1 MERIGRGWM
10 DEAEKRYAREEY
22 VEALDGFR
30 RVLAVFIGLPVAKA
44 ARLRISEVESDPEV
58 QAAIKEVT
66 AARMF
71 AQLARML
78 GTTTA
83 PTTRAAAAPAVTAG
97 AILAMKDD
105 RILRAIDTLDSII
118 RTCRGAPTAGKAHE
132 LRRQLRSD
140 PKADAR
146 LTRLIRGR
154 LATRALN
161 KARTYHQAG
170 MHTKAIALYRGVIQD
185 FGGTARAAEAAVLLE
200 TLEVASPG
208 R

>member
-1 MERIGRGWM
+1 MRGTTSI
-10 DEAEKRYAREEY
+10 
-22 VEALDGFR
+22 VPGPVPVGSSSPLLDF
-30 RVLAVFIGLPVAKA
+30 
-44 ARLRISEVESDPEV
+44 
-58 QAAIKEVT
+58 
-66 AARMF
+66 ARMYGNF
-71 AQLARML
+71 FRKASRILSLVRFSTLAPVLGTPQHRSVMSFRFSGSL
-78 GTTTA
+78 PATGTTTA
-83 PTTRAAAAPAVTAG
+83 PATSPAVAPAVTAG
-97 AILAMKDD
+97 AIMALKDD
-105 RILRAIDTLDSII
+105 RVLRAIDTLDSII